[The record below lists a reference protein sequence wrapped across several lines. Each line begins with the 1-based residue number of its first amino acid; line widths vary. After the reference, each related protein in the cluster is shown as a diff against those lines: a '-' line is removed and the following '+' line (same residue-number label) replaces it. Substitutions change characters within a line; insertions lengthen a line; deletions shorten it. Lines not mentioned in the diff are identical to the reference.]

1 MDVEYTDEFARTIRT
16 LRDEKVR
23 LRVKKTIARLM
34 ANPLCG
40 KPLRYELQGKR
51 SIRVPPFRILYEIQG
66 ERLILLAFENRS
78 SVYRE

>member
-1 MDVEYTDEFARTIRT
+1 VTVECARTIRT

-23 LRVKKTIARLM
+23 LRLKKAIARPM
-34 ANPLCG
+34 KNPLCG

-51 SIRVPPFRILYEIQG
+51 SVRVPPFRIIYEIHD

-78 SVYRE
+78 SIYRE